1 MKPSVI
7 LYKALPDDLLQ
18 RLQEHFTVHQV
29 ANLSPQTIEQNAAI
43 FAEAEGLL
51 GSNENVD
58 AALLGK
64 MPKLRATS
72 TISVGYDNFDV
83 DALTARKILLMHTP
97 TVLTETV
104 ADTLMALVLSTAR
117 RVVEVAERVKAGEW
131 TASIGPDWYGTDV
144 HHKTLGIVGMDGSA
158 WRWHNVRT
166 LASICPSSITRAAT
180 IKKQKNASTPATAIW
195 IHCYKSQISFA

>member
-29 ANLSPQTIEQNAAI
+29 ANLSPQTVEQNAAI
-43 FAEAEGLL
+43 FSEAEGLL

-58 AALLGK
+58 AALLEK

-83 DALTARKILLMHTP
+83 DAITARKILLMHTP

-104 ADTLMALVLSTAR
+104 ADTLMALVPNLGTLPCAIIILFLKYPTDPVWKIE
-117 RVVEVAERVKAGEW
+117 VVIPFPMYMV
-131 TASIGPDWYGTDV
+131 
-144 HHKTLGIVGMDGSA
+144 L
-158 WRWHNVRT
+158 
-166 LASICPSSITRAAT
+166 L
-180 IKKQKNASTPATAIW
+180 
-195 IHCYKSQISFA
+195 

>member
-29 ANLSPQTIEQNAAI
+29 ANLSPQTVEQNAAI

-58 AALLGK
+58 AALLEK

-104 ADTLMALVLSTAR
+104 AGVVYRSSGCGGSRTGKSRRMDREHRPGLVR
-117 RVVEVAERVKAGEW
+117 
-131 TASIGPDWYGTDV
+131 
-144 HHKTLGIVGMDGSA
+144 H
-158 WRWHNVRT
+158 
-166 LASICPSSITRAAT
+166 
-180 IKKQKNASTPATAIW
+180 
-195 IHCYKSQISFA
+195 